1 MGRWKKILAFMT
13 SAALAVSGISVSQD
27 VRAEE
32 GMVTDADLSEEEAE
46 GPADWGALPNE
57 EQLHYMKSELSAF
70 CHFGPNT
77 FNNVEWGENYG
88 TREPSDIFPFTGK
101 FDAEGLVRTVKEA
114 GFGRILLTAKHH
126 DGFCLWDT
134 ETTTYDIGH
143 TNYD

>member
-70 CHFGPNT
+70 CHFGRN
-77 FNNVEWGENYG
+77 GEKTMG
-88 TREPSDIFPFTGK
+88 QESRPIFFRLQENLTQK
-101 FDAEGLVRTVKEA
+101 GL
-114 GFGRILLTAKHH
+114 
-126 DGFCLWDT
+126 
-134 ETTTYDIGH
+134 
-143 TNYD
+143 